1 LRGDVGTPALGCPIL
16 AQARAPTL
24 HPRPSP
30 QIISH
35 ALKEKGMKLTVNGE
49 AREVAA
55 RTVLGLLEE
64 LGLQPA
70 RTVVEQNAVIVSR
83 EVYGDTLL
91 KDGDVLELV
100 RLVGGG

>member
-1 LRGDVGTPALGCPIL
+1 
-16 AQARAPTL
+16 
-24 HPRPSP
+24 
-30 QIISH
+30 
-35 ALKEKGMKLTVNGE
+35 MKLTVNGE

-55 RTVLGLLEE
+55 RTVLALLEE

-83 EVYGDTLL
+83 DVYGDTLL
-91 KDGDVLELV
+91 GDGDVLELV